1 MLPRFTFKKPK
12 KKQFSIFFMAWG
24 KMGGQVEQHS
34 KIPKSLC
41 KMGKTWHYSLR
52 PTLKKS

>member
-12 KKQFSIFFMAWG
+12 KNNFPSFSWLG
-24 KMGGQVEQHS
+24 EKWEGQVEQHS